1 MFYVVFSYISSTL
14 LLISHILKTLLYLSF
29 VCGLWGYIVPYGGV
43 YGYRGVGVGG
53 DQIPCTGCSQFI
65 AGCLVLSAVKL
76 TPLL

>member
-1 MFYVVFSYISSTL
+1 M
-14 LLISHILKTLLYLSF
+14 YLSF
-29 VCGLWGYIVPYGGV
+29 VFGLWGYMVPYGGV

-65 AGCLVLSAVKL
+65 AGCWVLTAVKL